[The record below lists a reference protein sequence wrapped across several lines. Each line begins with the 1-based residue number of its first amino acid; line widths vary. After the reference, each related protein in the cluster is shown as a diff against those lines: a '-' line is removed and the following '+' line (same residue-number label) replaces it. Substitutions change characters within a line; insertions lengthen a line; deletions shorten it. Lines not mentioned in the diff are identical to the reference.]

1 MVRSVV
7 AGPATPLRSPR
18 PSRRA
23 FPTSKGP
30 ITPPHTAEKA
40 PPCTSAPRGRRQNRI
55 LTKPIVQKT
64 ALKLRVYRG
73 EQRAEDVGVGEETS
87 TDDDED
93 ILIEGWLAPWY
104 KEQGLPA
111 AATLKK
117 WCQRVK
123 EAEPEVTV
131 DDSEGE
137 SEPEMGYED
146 RRVQPSQARAA
157 TTDARRKRGKGKAKP
172 NVQLTTYAA
181 GKSSR
186 QHTTKA
192 VDYVRKANELSAVA
206 NDGSFSVL
214 FTFVPSTAQT
224 RNGRPREGGKV
235 TLGGA
240 EMLSGSP
247 PRGQLVIA
255 TGSPASH
262 ASRLATIT
270 NLLPAAEMLYRTDAP
285 DKPNTLKASLR
296 GASTRAGA
304 RLTGDDVYEKLTTVS
319 AASASER

>member
-1 MVRSVV
+1 
-7 AGPATPLRSPR
+7 
-18 PSRRA
+18 
-23 FPTSKGP
+23 
-30 ITPPHTAEKA
+30 
-40 PPCTSAPRGRRQNRI
+40 
-55 LTKPIVQKT
+55 
-64 ALKLRVYRG
+64 
-73 EQRAEDVGVGEETS
+73 VGEETS
-87 TDDDED
+87 TDADED
-93 ILIEGWLAPWY
+93 ILIQGWLAPWY
-104 KEQGLPA
+104 KDQGLPA
-111 AATLKK
+111 APTLKK

-123 EAEPEVTV
+123 AAAPEVTV
-131 DDSEGE
+131 DDNEVE
-137 SEPEMGYED
+137 SEPEMDYED

-157 TTDARRKRGKGKAKP
+157 STDAKRTRGKGKARAKG
-172 NVQLTTYAA
+172 QLTPYAA

-192 VDYVRKANELSAVA
+192 IENVRKANELSAVA

-214 FTFVPSTAQT
+214 FSFVPSTAQT
-224 RNGRPREGGKV
+224 KNGRPREGGKV

-262 ASRLATIT
+262 TSRLATIT
-270 NLLPAAEMLYRTDAP
+270 NLLPAAEMLYRTDSP

-296 GASTRAGA
+296 GSSTRAA
-304 RLTGDDVYEKLTTVS
+304 PRLTGDDVYDKLTTVS